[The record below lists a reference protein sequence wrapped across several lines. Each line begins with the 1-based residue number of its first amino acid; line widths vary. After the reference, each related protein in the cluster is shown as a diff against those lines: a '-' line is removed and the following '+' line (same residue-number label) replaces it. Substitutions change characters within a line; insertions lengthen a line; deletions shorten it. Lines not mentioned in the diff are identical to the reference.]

1 MVFCYIDLNLCWR
14 SDTIS
19 RWGWGSQ
26 GATQALAPVQRGLA
40 GGSGAVARGAV
51 AARQVLCPAPFSAAW
66 LVILCYCGLS
76 FTQELTSQ
84 FSGNSFVVVPGVLE

>member
-40 GGSGAVARGAV
+40 GGGGTVARGAV
-51 AARQVLCPAPFSAAW
+51 AARQVLCPATFARPLF
-66 LVILCYCGLS
+66 LRRGLLFCVS
-76 FTQELTSQ
+76 T
-84 FSGNSFVVVPGVLE
+84 P